1 MFFLSLEFVTFEAS
15 NYFYTYNSILFQV
28 QNNGEISVVIDIA
41 SIDVLKYHEWYDWIR
56 LIFELI
62 FILTIVYM
70 IYNFVRLIINKL
82 KLYSKWEAI
91 EIKTLS
97 VVEKE
102 QRHKNEP
109 EFIRKIR
116 AVVNFFTI
124 FEVLFYIFSIVIIF
138 MWIALITKFSSL
150 NIIYDSNNRAGM
162 YNNFYDVKQ
171 LFYSYKIILSLASI
185 WISFNLLSHAF
196 MLNHW
201 LADSKLE
208 IIYFLIFYILLI
220 LGFVSVAYLTF
231 GPYLKEYKTFGDSL
245 VECFSIILGDFNYL
259 DLEKVD
265 SMMAVLFFYPY
276 NLIFVFILA
285 NMLLAIMN
293 TAYIESNAKKKSTPN
308 KVRWWRVL
316 LYFFYKNTK
325 ASEEDEEGKLLPL
338 ISRQLFKSQKFRE
351 QEQHR

>member
-1 MFFLSLEFVTFEAS
+1 
-15 NYFYTYNSILFQV
+15 
-28 QNNGEISVVIDIA
+28 
-41 SIDVLKYHEWYDWIR
+41 
-56 LIFELI
+56 
-62 FILTIVYM
+62 M

-259 DLEKVD
+259 DLEK
-265 SMMAVLFFYPY
+265 
-276 NLIFVFILA
+276 
-285 NMLLAIMN
+285 
-293 TAYIESNAKKKSTPN
+293 K
-308 KVRWWRVL
+308 
-316 LYFFYKNTK
+316 
-325 ASEEDEEGKLLPL
+325 
-338 ISRQLFKSQKFRE
+338 
-351 QEQHR
+351 